1 MSNRYL
7 LDTNILAFSLSGETH
22 NLSQET
28 RLILE
33 DYSNLLYT
41 SSVSV
46 LELLQLYR
54 IKKIQVNK
62 FKTAE
67 ALIGAIEDLLY
78 IQILPFAKQHT
89 ETLSKLEIAQK
100 HNDPFDHAIIA
111 HAMTEKLILVS
122 SDRKFHNYTGAGLD
136 FVFNRH

>member
-7 LDTNILAFSLSGETH
+7 LDTNILAFALSGETH

-28 RLILE
+28 KLILE
-33 DYSNLLYT
+33 DYSNLLHT
-41 SSVSV
+41 SSISV

-67 ALIGAIEDLLY
+67 ALMDAIENLLY
-78 IQILPFAKQHT
+78 IKILPFTNKHT
-89 ETLSKLEIAQK
+89 KTLSKLEIAQK
-100 HNDPFDHAIIA
+100 HNDPFDHAIIVQA
-111 HAMTEKLILVS
+111 ITEKLILVS
-122 SDRKFHNYTGAGLD
+122 SDRKFHDYTRQGLD
-136 FVFNRH
+136 FAFNKR